1 MPYTLKSN
9 KLFIRNMNTGSYESG
24 NVITD
29 QTTAE
34 QIALLESA
42 ASGQMTAIEEKAAE
56 ALSTIPDE
64 YEEVSSKV
72 NEIASEFSNS
82 TIYNTGDYV
91 FYNNQLYRCKHTMF
105 KPMEW
110 TDAQGWFEDAKAT
123 DDINVPLTDNE
134 MKALIDEAFI
144 RAQIEPA
151 MSSIENVSS
160 VRVYANAS
168 NQTDSRGIPP
178 NSVQA
183 TFSGGTAKTIAAAVK
198 DSLPAGMQTYG
209 TLPVSVGSETVYL
222 MRSTTDDVSTNI
234 EIIPGDGYDSTS
246 CQEAI
251 KQAVVQYADKLKI
264 GDGVYSSDVYNEI
277 MKINDGSYTV
287 SRILFGFQGSSGYN
301 LEPVHVANRGDYHR
315 YRLSESMIHIVEVS
329 S

>member
-82 TIYNTGDYV
+82 TIYNTGEYV
-91 FYNNQLYRCKHTMF
+91 FYNNQLYRCKHTMD
-105 KPMEW
+105 KPREW
-110 TDAQGWFEDAKAT
+110 TEAHTWFEDAKAT
-123 DDINVPLTDNE
+123 DDVKVPLTDDE

-151 MSSIENVSS
+151 MSSIENVIS

-168 NQTDSRGIPP
+168 DQTDSRGIPP
-178 NSVQA
+178 NSIQA
-183 TFSGGTAKTIAAAVK
+183 TFAGGNARTVAAAVK
-198 DSLPAGMQTYG
+198 DVLPIGMQTYG
-209 TLPVSVGSETVYL
+209 TLPVPVGSETVYL
-222 MRSTTDDVSTNI
+222 MRNVTDDAATTI

-251 KQAVVQYADKLKI
+251 KQAVVQYANKLKI

-277 MKINDGSYTV
+277 MKINDRSYTI
-287 SRILFGFQGSSGYN
+287 SRIIFVFQGRTGFN
-301 LEPVHVANRGDYHR
+301 LEPVHQPNYGDCHR
-315 YRLSESMIHIVEVS
+315 YRLPEAMIHIVEVS